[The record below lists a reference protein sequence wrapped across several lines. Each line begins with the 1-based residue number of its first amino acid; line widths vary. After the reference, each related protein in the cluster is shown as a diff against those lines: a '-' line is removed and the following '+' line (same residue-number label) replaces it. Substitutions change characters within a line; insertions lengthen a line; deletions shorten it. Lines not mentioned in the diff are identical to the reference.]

1 MGALKRGS
9 YNTVPGEHYGT
20 PKELWGFRTRKRQG
34 SPKTIATEF
43 LRANHHVLG
52 LTPDLQGV
60 EFQRKILSLGASH
73 LIFQQIHDG
82 RRVHRA
88 YVSIH
93 MDRDGRIYLVKNR
106 ALPQPLLPTRAD
118 FRLNKDD
125 AIKRARQSARKK
137 NLRVVVQ
144 DTEEMWFPKKGTI
157 HPAWRVRLA
166 YVKPK
171 EEWIV
176 YLSAR
181 TGRILSKRDNLC
193 KAARGRALVFDPSPV
208 TALDGHGTLLGD
220 HKRPRKPPPEAYRSV
235 TLWGLKTNGRLE
247 GTRVTTAPTNPKR
260 RVRRTNRNFLL
271 ESTKKGFEE
280 VMVYY
285 HIDSAIRHLER
296 LGFRGARAVFKD
308 PVRVNVNGTTED
320 NSWYSPFERLLTFG
334 TGDIDDAEDGE
345 TIIHELGHALQDAI
359 CPDFGQSKEAAA
371 MGEGFGDYFAASL
384 FADKKPERYRPCVMS
399 WDGLLIGLKD
409 PDADPP
415 CLRRLDWDWTYDDFN
430 PKHPEHFNGE
440 IWSAT
445 LWEIRERLGRET
457 ADRIIVESHFQLDGF
472 TTFARGARAILDA
485 DRNLNGAKH
494 RPTLHRIFRRRKI
507 GPI

>member
-1 MGALKRGS
+1 MKPLREGS
-9 YNTVPGEHYGT
+9 YNTVPSEDYGT
-20 PKELWGFRTRKRQG
+20 PKELWGFRTRKRQAA
-34 SPKTIATEF
+34 PKTIAAGF
-43 LRANHHVLG
+43 LRANHELLG
-52 LTPDLQGV
+52 LTPDLRGV
-60 EFQRKILSLGASH
+60 EFQKKVLSLGANH

-82 RRVHRA
+82 RRIHRA
-88 YVSIH
+88 YVSVH
-93 MDRDGRIYLVKNR
+93 MDREGRIFLAKNR
-106 ALPQPLLPTRAD
+106 ALPQHLLPTRAD
-118 FRLNKDD
+118 FRLNRAG
-125 AIKRARQSARKK
+125 AIKQAKKSARKK
-137 NLRVVVQ
+137 NLRVAVQ

-193 KAARGRALVFDPSPV
+193 KAARGRALVFDPS
-208 TALDGHGTLLGD
+208 
-220 HKRPRKPPPEAYRSV
+220 RSV

-260 RVRRTNRNFLL
+260 RVRRTSRNFLL

-296 LGFRGARAVFKD
+296 LGFRGARAVFKE
-308 PVRVNVNGTTED
+308 PVRVNVNGTTDD

-399 WDGLLIGLKD
+399 WDGLLIGLQD

-445 LWEIRERLGRET
+445 LWDIRERLGRET

-485 DRNLNGAKH
+485 DRHLNGGKN
-494 RPTLHRIFRRRKI
+494 RSTLRRVFGQRKI